1 MKMSKLKKTILITV
15 IVLVILVIL
24 IPAIGIRLAI
34 RKHAKEITPELG
46 PIGEYFSAYDI
57 NWKASDD
64 VQTITYGAMTL
75 TVPDYFVKDESS
87 LENTCKY
94 SHKDEAGNL
103 SESIIFTSPHDQSYM
118 NVFSEENMEQF
129 TNGFLDKYAAKQ
141 LEKGFE
147 KLGNGIPHNAY
158 HTNKCIELLS
168 ADDYSFWNWKQGFA
182 YVVCGT
188 LKKESVWL
196 DYHYV
201 YETEDICG
209 IIRIS
214 DNSMRETQ
222 SGKKG
227 GYIIIADMY
236 STADLNTSHGLIIF
250 CNSLE
255 TAYAIFNSV
264 VIE

>member
-15 IVLVILVIL
+15 IILVILVIL

-46 PIGEYFSAYDI
+46 PIGEYFSAYDM

-94 SHKDEAGNL
+94 SHKDEADKL

-129 TNGFLDKYAAKQ
+129 KQMSAMMQMMNEMGGSPEEALQGFLSEEQMAMFKMFGED
-141 LEKGFE
+141 
-147 KLGNGIPHNAY
+147 
-158 HTNKCIELLS
+158 LS
-168 ADDYSFWNWKQGFA
+168 
-182 YVVCGT
+182 
-188 LKKESVWL
+188 
-196 DYHYV
+196 
-201 YETEDICG
+201 
-209 IIRIS
+209 
-214 DNSMRETQ
+214 
-222 SGKKG
+222 
-227 GYIIIADMY
+227 
-236 STADLNTSHGLIIF
+236 
-250 CNSLE
+250 
-255 TAYAIFNSV
+255 
-264 VIE
+264 

>member
-1 MKMSKLKKTILITV
+1 MSKLKKRILITV
-15 IVLVILVIL
+15 IVLVLLVIL

-34 RKHAKEITPELG
+34 RKHAQEITPALG
-46 PIGEYFSAYDI
+46 PTGEYFSAYDMT
-57 NWKASDD
+57 WKASDD

-94 SHKDEAGNL
+94 SHNDEAGNL
-103 SESIIFTSPHDQSYM
+103 SESIILTPPHDQSYM

-182 YVVCGT
+182 YVVCGI
-188 LKKESVWL
+188 LKRESMWL
-196 DYHYV
+196 NYHYV
-201 YETEDICG
+201 YETEDTCG
-209 IIRIS
+209 IIRVRDFS
-214 DNSMRETQ
+214 KD
-222 SGKKG
+222 GKQAEKG
-227 GYIIIADMY
+227 FQYYIIADLY
-236 STADLNTSHGLIIF
+236 STDDLNTVHGLLIR

-255 TAYAIFNSV
+255 TAYAIINSV